1 MTQPRF
7 RLAKRLLVHEVD
19 IDQLAG
25 MQADWLAIIGLSRF

>member
-7 RLAKRLLVHEVD
+7 RLAKRLAKRLLIHKVD

-25 MQADWLAIIGLSRF
+25 VQAYRLA